1 MSAPDAPPR
10 TGLAEIGRF
19 LEVQNLGLNLPFVL
33 AFLLFASDGA
43 PGVRTTVLVVVAFL
57 AARNAGHSFN
67 RWADRDLDARNPRT
81 RGRAL
86 VTGRLSATFALGVAG
101 LSAAVLVIAAFLLN
115 PLALLLVPVALLLVL
130 GYSYTKRV
138 SALTTVCLGAVEA
151 LTPGAVYV
159 AVQGTIPGA
168 AVLAAV
174 AMGSWGTAFET
185 IHSIGDLEAD
195 REAGTH
201 SLPLTL
207 GLRDSVRLVP
217 ALHLAAAALFL
228 AYGVYVGLPSVY
240 FAAIWAMVVGAAF
253 VDLALRRDPTKT
265 RPLFRA
271 HFVLSGIFL
280 LGAILCFAPH

>member
-1 MSAPDAPPR
+1 MIASDDPPR
-10 TGLAEIGRF
+10 IGLAEIGRF

-33 AFLLFASDGA
+33 AFLLFASGGN
-43 PGVRTTVLVVVAFL
+43 PGVRTTVLVVVAFV
-57 AARNAGHSFN
+57 AARTAGHSFN

-86 VTGRLSATFALGVAG
+86 VTGRLSTTFALGVAG
-101 LSAAVLVIAAFLLN
+101 LSAAVLVVAAYLLN

-130 GYSYTKRV
+130 GYSYTKRF

-159 AVQGTIPGA
+159 AVQGAIPGT
-168 AVLAAV
+168 AVIAAV

-207 GLRDSVRLVP
+207 GIRDSVRLVP
-217 ALHLAAAALFL
+217 ALHLVAGALFL
-228 AYGVYVGLPSVY
+228 AYGARAGLP
-240 FAAIWAMVVGAAF
+240 AAYYAAALAMMAGAAV
-253 VDLALRRDPTKT
+253 VDLALHRDPTRT
-265 RPLFRA
+265 RPLFQA

-280 LGAILCFAPH
+280 LGAILCFVPR